1 MMDTKKIRW
10 IFFDVGGTL
19 VDETESFRR
28 RVQRTIA
35 MQKEI
40 GNEYTEEQLENAMRE
55 AALSGG
61 SYFRGAMKNIGL
73 SPVAPYD
80 AIGER
85 LYPETQVVL
94 KALSAKYKLGIIANQ
109 PMGTAKRL
117 QTYGISEYIS
127 LVLSSAE
134 EGVEKPEPII
144 FLSALERAD
153 CKAEEAVMIGDRPD
167 NDILPAKRLGMKTIR
182 ITQGLGGLMPVRNE
196 EMQADATVRNLNEL
210 LNILYR

>member
-1 MMDTKKIRW
+1 MDTKKIRW